1 MKTLFFLLLFL
12 CSLACFAQQKYP
24 CDLNIA
30 FSISIPNLKFKN
42 CKHYQNEQ
50 KIVEA
55 YYIVNTKN
63 NTKVEKY
70 LRERFKMGKLVQ
82 FKWAYEIEMNKLG
95 FIKSFKDK
103 NGELLDLQVS
113 MFGEMKQVNNSK
125 TRNITFHVNRN
136 EVPYYLVTITLS
148 KSP

>member
-1 MKTLFFLLLFL
+1 
-12 CSLACFAQQKYP
+12 
-24 CDLNIA
+24 
-30 FSISIPNLKFKN
+30 
-42 CKHYQNEQ
+42 
-50 KIVEA
+50 
-55 YYIVNTKN
+55 
-63 NTKVEKY
+63 
-70 LRERFKMGKLVQ
+70 MGKLVQ

-113 MFGEMKQVNNSK
+113 MFGEMKQVYNSK
-125 TRNITFHVNRN
+125 TGNITFHVNRD